1 MRGSFLSGPVV
12 QDIVLK
18 DAHGAIIGQ
27 IDEIRLSYD
36 LLALMRL
43 RLTVHEIDI
52 VAPRLT
58 IIQEPDG
65 VLNISRVLSSAQ
77 PRSPTLS
84 LHRAPDSPSGS
95 WWRICTSAMGRSPW
109 ACPLSPVYNR

>member
-12 QDIVLK
+12 QHIVLK

-27 IDEIRLSYD
+27 IDELRLSYN

-43 RLTVHEIDI
+43 RLPVHEIDI
-52 VAPRLT
+52 IAPRLT

-65 VLNISRVLSSAQ
+65 VLNISRIPLPAQ
-77 PRSPTLS
+77 PPSPAKPSSIL
-84 LHRAPDSPSGS
+84 DSPSGS
-95 WWRICTSAMGRSPW
+95 W
-109 ACPLSPVYNR
+109 